1 MRVKLKF
8 VPKWIL
14 MQLSAFTL
22 ILCFSQSVFASISA
36 FSRAHCL
43 GFVNESITWEASGV
57 FGNNV
62 LYVQSYHVPI
72 SSSSAGGA
80 FPHFLSDGGS
90 NWRARAG
97 DQGDT
102 FGTLSCPRI
111 SSWNVYGWH
120 SYYDPDRSATIDLGS
135 SSASDCNL
143 SEW

>member
-22 ILCFSQSVFASISA
+22 ILCFSQ
-36 FSRAHCL
+36 
-43 GFVNESITWEASGV
+43 
-57 FGNNV
+57 NV